1 MEEQL
6 ERQKID
12 LEDALAAAQHANR
25 AKTTFL
31 NNMSHDIRTPMNAII
46 GFTSLA
52 AAHIDNTEKVKDY
65 LAKITTS
72 SNHLLSLINDVLD
85 MSRIEIRQM

>member
-1 MEEQL
+1 L
-6 ERQKID
+6 QKSQED
-12 LEDALAAAQHANR
+12 LRTALLQAESANS

-52 AAHIDNTEKVKDY
+52 ASHIDNKELVKDY
-65 LAKITTS
+65 LDR
-72 SNHLLSLINDVLD
+72 N
-85 MSRIEIRQM
+85 E